1 MYEEKSEIEFLRERI
16 QSLDEMIEQ
25 QHQVALLTDLDG
37 IQDLCKMYVFR
48 KTLKEELVELL

>member
-1 MYEEKSEIEFLRERI
+1 MYNEKSEIEFLRERI
-16 QSLDEMIEQ
+16 QFLDEMIEQ
-25 QHQVALLTDLDG
+25 QHQVAIMTDLDG

>member
-25 QHQVALLTDLDG
+25 QHQVVPLTDLEG

>member
-25 QHQVALLTDLDG
+25 QHQVALMTDLDG
-37 IQDLCKMYVFR
+37 IQDLCKMYV
-48 KTLKEELVELL
+48 

>member
-1 MYEEKSEIEFLRERI
+1 MYEEKTEIEFLRERI
-16 QSLDEMIEQ
+16 QTLDEMIEQ
-25 QHQVALLTDLDG
+25 HQVAIMTDLEG

>member
-1 MYEEKSEIEFLRERI
+1 MYEEKSEIRERI

-25 QHQVALLTDLDG
+25 QHQVAIMTDLDG

>member
-25 QHQVALLTDLDG
+25 QNQVGPKKDFDG

-48 KTLKEELVELL
+48 KTLKEELVELM